1 MKFKPF
7 IKTKLRDP
15 QSTDFSKHEL
25 VVNINEG
32 SLFFKSNK
40 GIHKLTES
48 SATTTTTT
56 TETTT
61 TSSPWTTSE
70 NDIYYNT
77 GKVGIGT
84 SSPGE
89 KLEIN
94 GNILLNTDIRSTG
107 ALNLLTD
114 NTTPHAEDKAYINIK
129 NTVASTD
136 INGDLNLVSNHT
148 ITGTSTT
155 GEQGNYNGYPQNM
168 INEWSDA
175 AFDFVDTLANNY
187 SEGYFAAGGIGNF
200 TCEGD
205 AAVGKYLTV
214 GWSTTNNGTAAGA
227 VLTDNAPLGSIQAT
241 GNVYAAAGLLTSDKK
256 LKKNITPIK
265 DSLNKILSLEG
276 KNYEWKDKTKIGK
289 QYGFIAQDVEKIIP
303 ELVSQGETKHLN
315 YTGIIPL
322 LVEAIKDQQKQI
334 EELKQKI
341 K

>member
-56 TETTT
+56 TETTET
-61 TSSPWTTSE
+61 TETTNSPWTTSE

-84 SSPGE
+84 PSPVE
-89 KLEIN
+89 NLEIN
-94 GNILLNTDIRSTG
+94 GNIFLNTGNIRSNG
-107 ALNLLTD
+107 DLNLLT
-114 NTTPHAEDKAYINIK
+114 NNNNPHAEDKAYINIK
-129 NTVASTD
+129 ESAASTY

-148 ITGTSTT
+148 ITADKQYNYDGLPTT
-155 GEQGNYNGYPQNM
+155 TEWDIDNNGLLYEATFFHYENGYFN
-168 INEWSDA
+168 
-175 AFDFVDTLANNY
+175 
-187 SEGYFAAGGIGNF
+187 AGGIGNL

-205 AAVGKYLTV
+205 AAIGKFLTV
-214 GWSTTNNGTAAGA
+214 GWSTTSDSTPEGA
-227 VLTDNAPLGSIQAT
+227 TLPNACPLGSISAV
-241 GNVYAAAGLLTSDKK
+241 GNSYASTHINTSDKK
-256 LKKNITPIK
+256 LKKNIEPIK
-265 DSLNKILSLEG
+265 DSLTKILSLEG
-276 KNYEWKDKTKIGK
+276 KNYEWKDETKPGK
-289 QYGFIAQDVEKIIP
+289 QYGLIAQDVEKIIP
-303 ELVSQGETKHLN
+303 ELVTQGETKYLE
-315 YTGIIPL
+315 YTGIIPVL
-322 LVEAIKDQQKQI
+322 IEAIKDQQKQI
-334 EELKQKI
+334 EELKSKI